1 MMLNIKLSVLIYF
14 ILFPI
19 SVIGQTIGSDNSTL
33 LSQDH
38 GLIFEKESHKLL
50 ADSSYISTIQLTK
63 LSGEAH
69 GMQFRLLFN
78 KDAEDSTILIFK
90 EIQKGADLSDPSW
103 LLDFNVIKGEI
114 LKNGASQ
121 DEVFIVVYNLDQGG
135 GLLPGEYNNLFTV
148 KYKIASLADSEKNIK
163 SSIKI
168 AHAQASTFDGFAID
182 IAPSRDEL
190 KITVKRK

>member
-1 MMLNIKLSVLIYF
+1 MMLNIRLSVLIYF
-14 ILFPI
+14 ILLTI
-19 SVIGQTIGSDNSTL
+19 SVIGQTIGSANSTI

-63 LSGEAH
+63 LSGKAH

-90 EIQKGADLSDPSW
+90 DIQKGADLSDPSW

-121 DEVFIVVYNLDQGG
+121 DEVFIVVYSLDQGG